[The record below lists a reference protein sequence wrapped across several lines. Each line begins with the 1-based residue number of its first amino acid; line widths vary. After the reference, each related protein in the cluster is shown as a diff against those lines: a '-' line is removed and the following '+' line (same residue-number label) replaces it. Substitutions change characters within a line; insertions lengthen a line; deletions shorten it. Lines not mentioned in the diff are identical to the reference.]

1 LSEKSPLGA
10 CGINADPMAM
20 RNLLHLNVMG
30 TTVYTFHTK
39 ELANTLIA
47 TGNGLTPFT
56 IKDEDKLRMLAG
68 KLGVQE
74 QDINKMAPGSDST

>member
-1 LSEKSPLGA
+1 
-10 CGINADPMAM
+10 MAM

>member
-1 LSEKSPLGA
+1 
-10 CGINADPMAM
+10 M
-20 RNLLHLNVMG
+20 RDKCRSNGHAQPVTLECDGDHCIYIPYQG
-30 TTVYTFHTK
+30 TGKY
-39 ELANTLIA
+39 LIA